1 MKSESVSDSRAYRRV
16 LAAVIAVTAASAV
29 VSAAPPASAAG
40 DAARGKDVYL
50 RECAVCHGETGG
62 GDGPAAKLCD
72 PKPRNFDKGMFK
84 FRTTENGELPT
95 DADLDRTLRIGIM
108 TTAMP
113 SFAHLGDAAIADV
126 IAFVKTLGH
135 PAGDTKSWFELY
147 EAPPPIEVPPPPVFD
162 AATVA
167 KGKELY
173 TTMGCNTCHGK
184 LGRGDGKKPEEML
197 DDWGYPLNPRDF
209 ALGLY
214 KGGGKPEDLYTRVMT
229 GLNGTPMTGYWKDAM
244 TAEERWAVVSFV
256 LSIGK
261 PRTVEHPSRAD
272 IAIAEG
278 VLPTGLDDAKWQGVP
293 SSPVARMPMTN
304 GWSAYFGPVQT
315 RVAYTDGKL
324 AVRLEWEETQ
334 DSCASARIVFP
345 REGRAPTFTIGSPE
359 QPVLE
364 WLWDAKQGASVLQ
377 SDGSEPKPVAAA
389 KIEATSRATSG
400 KRVLVVS
407 GEMAARPEQMLVVIG
422 GCNAKGA
429 YVTSSTFNDLKL
441 AAR

>member
-1 MKSESVSDSRAYRRV
+1 MKRQASMHSRSARLAV
-16 LAAVIAVTAASAV
+16 LVAIAAAAGPATSTV
-29 VSAAPPASAAG
+29 ASAAG
-40 DAARGKDVYL
+40 DVGRGKEIYL
-50 RECAVCHGETGG
+50 RECAACHGETGG

-95 DADLDRTLRIGIM
+95 DADLERTLRQGIM

-113 SFAHLGDAAIADV
+113 GFSHLGDAAIADV
-126 IAFVKTLGH
+126 ISFIKTLGH
-135 PAGDTKSWFELY
+135 PEGDTKSWFELY
-147 EAPPPIEVPPPPVFD
+147 EAPPPIEVPPPPAFD

-184 LGRGDGKKPEEML
+184 AGRGDGKKPEEML
-197 DDWGYPLNPRDF
+197 DDWGHPLNPRDF

-244 TAEERWAVVSFV
+244 TPEERWAVVAFV

-261 PRTVEHPSRAD
+261 PRTIEHPSHGTIALAD
-272 IAIAEG
+272 G
-278 VLPTGLDDAKWQGVP
+278 VLPAGIDDVKWQSVP
-293 SSPVARMPMTN
+293 ATPVARMPMSN
-304 GWSAYFGPVQT
+304 GWSAYFAPVQT

-324 AVRLEWEETQ
+324 AVRLEWDEAEN
-334 DSCASARIVFP
+334 SCPSTRIVFP
-345 REGRAPTFTIGSPE
+345 TQGQAPTFTIGSPKA
-359 QPVLE
+359 PVLE
-364 WLWDAKQGASVLQ
+364 WVWDVKAGASVLQ
-377 SDGSEPKPVAAA
+377 SDGTEPKPVSDR
-389 KIEATSRATSG
+389 KIEAASRVIGG
-400 KRVLVVS
+400 KRVVVVS
-407 GEMAARPEQMLVVIG
+407 GEMTPRPEQMLVVIG

>member
-1 MKSESVSDSRAYRRV
+1 MARSA
-16 LAAVIAVTAASAV
+16 LAAVIVLSAIVTAPRCAV
-29 VSAAPPASAAG
+29 AAG
-40 DAARGKDVYL
+40 DVERGKEIYL

-95 DADLDRTLRIGIM
+95 DADLELTLRTGIM

-135 PAGDTKSWFELY
+135 PQGDTKSWFEVY
-147 EAPPPIEVPPPPVFD
+147 EAPPPIDIPPPPAFD

-173 TTMGCNTCHGK
+173 VTMGCNTCHGK

-229 GLNGTPMTGYWKDAM
+229 GLNGTPMTGFWKDAM
-244 TAEERWAVVSFV
+244 TPEERWAIVAFV
-256 LSIGK
+256 LSLGK
-261 PRTVEHPSRAD
+261 PRTIEHPSHGT
-272 IAIAEG
+272 IAMTEG
-278 VLPTGLDDAKWQGVP
+278 VVPAGIDDPKWQ
-293 SSPVARMPMTN
+293 SIAASPVSRMPMSS
-304 GWSAYFGPVQT
+304 GWSAYFAPVPT
-315 RVAYTDGKL
+315 RVAYADGKL
-324 AVRLEWEETQ
+324 AVRLEWDEAEN
-334 DSCASARIVFP
+334 SCPSARIVFP
-345 REGRAPTFTIGSPE
+345 TNGRAPTFTLGSPG

-364 WLWDAKQGASVLQ
+364 WTWGVKEGASVLG
-377 SDGSEPKPVAAA
+377 SDGTEPKPVEGR
-389 KIEATSRATSG
+389 KIEAASRVAGG

-407 GEMAARPEQMLVVIG
+407 GEMTPRPEQVLVLIG

-429 YVTSSTFNDLKL
+429 YITSSTFSDLKL
-441 AAR
+441 AAQ

>member
-1 MKSESVSDSRAYRRV
+1 MMYEAAINPRIFGRA
-16 LAAVIAVTAASAV
+16 LAALVALVAPLAVAS
-29 VSAAPPASAAG
+29 SAMASG
-40 DAARGKDVYL
+40 DVTRGKEIYL

-95 DADLDRTLRIGIM
+95 DADLERTLRVGVM

-113 SFAHLGDAAIADV
+113 SFSHLGDAAIADV

-135 PAGDTKSWFELY
+135 PEGDTKSWFELY
-147 EAPPPIEVPPPPVFD
+147 EAPPPIEVPPPPAFD
-162 AATVA
+162 AVTAA

-209 ALGLY
+209 ALGVY

-244 TAEERWAVVSFV
+244 TPEERWAVVGFV

-261 PRTVEHPSRAD
+261 PRSIEHPSHGS
-272 IAIAEG
+272 IAMAEG
-278 VLPTGLDDAKWQGVP
+278 VLPAGIDDAKWQGIAA
-293 SSPVARMPMTN
+293 SPVPRMPMTN
-304 GWSAYFGPVQT
+304 GWSAYFAPVQA
-315 RVAYTDGKL
+315 RVAYADGKL
-324 AVRLEWEETQ
+324 AVRVEWDEAEDT
-334 DSCASARIVFP
+334 CTSARIVFP
-345 REGRAPTFTIGSPE
+345 TKGRAPTFTIGSPE

-364 WLWDAKQGASVLQ
+364 WAWGVKEGASLLQ
-377 SDGSEPKPVAAA
+377 SDGTEPKPVTGGKIDAA
-389 KIEATSRATSG
+389 SRVAGG

-407 GEMAARPEQMLVVIG
+407 GEMTPKPEQMLVVIG

-429 YVTSSTFNDLKL
+429 YTTSSTFNDLKL
-441 AAR
+441 VAQ